1 MPSVGSRAQVFHGTA
16 DHTAGGLK
24 KGDLMKSKSGRI
36 VSRKAHAAGLKAI
49 NRLRASG
56 KMAAP
61 FKGKQSQSKTKKN
74 SAKSASHSSSTVT
87 NRRGRLHNS
96 RSGKYLPS
104 PAKGGFW

>member
-1 MPSVGSRAQVFHGTA
+1 MPAVGSRAQVMHGTA

-24 KGDLMKSKSGRI
+24 KGDLMKSKSGKI
-36 VSRKAHAAGLKAI
+36 VSRKAHAAGLKAM
-49 NRLRASG
+49 NRLRKSG

-61 FKGKQSQSKTKKN
+61 FTGKKTKKN
-74 SAKSASHSSSTVT
+74 SAKSASRSSNTVT

-96 RSGKYLPS
+96 RSGKFLPS